1 MTSRHTARRWL
12 ALIVLLL
19 GGIGRAD
26 EQSLSAPPAPVP
38 DAATLQRLRA
48 GEIIVKD
55 TREDETGGS
64 AIAQAVFHATPG
76 KIWSV
81 LRDCKANLRF
91 VAGLKECQVLEYTET
106 HAITRQVV
114 DKGWLMPRLEY
125 RFETIRHPPDWVII
139 RLLDGDLKQM
149 EGSWRFE
156 PLADGGGLLVTHEI
170 HVEPRMAAPRWL
182 VRRSLHHD
190 IGNMIACLRY
200 EAAASGSE
208 QQRAADHALCP
219 KSGDG

>member
-1 MTSRHTARRWL
+1 MSRHPAWRWL
-12 ALIVLLL
+12 VLLL
-19 GGIGRAD
+19 LLSSGAGRAD

-38 DAATLQRLRA
+38 DAATQQRLRA
-48 GEIIVKD
+48 GEILVQD
-55 TREDETGGS
+55 TREGEAGGS
-64 AIAQAVFHATPG
+64 ATAQAVFHATPG

-81 LRDCKANLRF
+81 LRDCQANLRF
-91 VAGLKECQVLEYTET
+91 VEGLEECEVLEYTDT
-106 HAITRQVV
+106 HAVTRQVV
-114 DKGWLMPRLEY
+114 DKGWMMPRLEY

-170 HVEPRMAAPRWL
+170 HVEPRIAAPRWL

-190 IGNMIACLRY
+190 IGHMVACLRY
-200 EAAASGSE
+200 EADASGSE
-208 QQRAADHALCP
+208 QQRATDHEQCP
-219 KSGDG
+219 KGRDG